1 LARTPAPSVRLVRV
15 RLRPVSYDTLIQRW
29 HDFYIVAGTAS
40 ATLVGLMFV
49 GLSLHLRVVVSN
61 SEVRS
66 LARVTLANFGLLLF
80 VSLFLVIPEGSSAA
94 GTELVVSGLVS
105 LGVIAPSL
113 VAAIRTETRTLR
125 PMRILLRIASSA
137 LAYVGVIVAGILLR
151 GGSAQTAMTW
161 LVVVVVLVL
170 FTSLRNSW
178 DLLVSVGEAT
188 MGERSI
194 SSSDPV

>member
-1 LARTPAPSVRLVRV
+1 
-15 RLRPVSYDTLIQRW
+15 VSYDTLILRW

-49 GLSLHLRVVVSN
+49 GLSLHLRVVVSH

-94 GTELVVSGLVS
+94 GTELLVSGLVS

-113 VAAIRTETRTLR
+113 VAAVRTETRSLR
-125 PMRILLRIASSA
+125 PFRILLRIASSA
-137 LAYVGVIVAGILLR
+137 LAYVGVIVAGILMR

-161 LVVVVVLVL
+161 LVVVVVLLL

-188 MGERSI
+188 MGERSLAP
-194 SSSDPV
+194 SDPV

>member
-1 LARTPAPSVRLVRV
+1 LARTPAPSLRLVRV

-49 GLSLHLRVVVSN
+49 GLSLHLRVVVSH

-105 LGVIAPSL
+105 LGVTAPSL

-125 PMRILLRIASSA
+125 PIRILLRIASSA

-151 GGSAQTAMTW
+151 GGSAQTAMTL

-188 MGERSI
+188 MGERI
-194 SSSDPV
+194 APSDPV